1 MRTPPGGHMETDRRH
16 PALARLDVLV
26 GRWTVQPK
34 VDGVGTAWT
43 EFAWQDG
50 GLFLHQDSDADP
62 MPSTA
67 PNAWRENSPF
77 PTTTVI
83 GLDDAAGEFTML
95 YADAR
100 GVYRVYRMTFADG
113 VWTIWREA
121 PGVKQRFTPPG
132 GAGGHRGGG
141 GGGVCPGGGGA
152 EPPFRGACGRPPRG
166 GGACSAAR

>member
-113 VWTIWREA
+113 VWTIWRGA
-121 PGVKQRFTPPG
+121 PRVNQPFTTPG
-132 GAGGHRGGG
+132 GNGGRRRDGGG
-141 GGGVCPGGGGA
+141 GGAPGRGGLDLYLWRADGRHAQRGGA
-152 EPPFRGACGRPPRG
+152 
-166 GGACSAAR
+166 S